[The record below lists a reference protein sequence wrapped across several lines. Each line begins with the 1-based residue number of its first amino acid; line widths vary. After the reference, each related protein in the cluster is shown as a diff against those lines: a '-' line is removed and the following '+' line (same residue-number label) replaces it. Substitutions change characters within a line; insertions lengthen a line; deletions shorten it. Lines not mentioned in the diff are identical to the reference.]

1 MITRALAIGLV
12 VMLALA
18 MPAAAQTWTP
28 LVNQPTFN
36 SSTAL
41 LLTDGTVMV
50 QATESG
56 IWWKLTPDNTG
67 SYING
72 TWSQLASMPAGY
84 GPLYYAS
91 AVLPDGR
98 VVVEGGEY
106 NNSGSGVW
114 TTLGAIYDP
123 AGNSWTSI
131 APPAGWTTIGDAQS
145 VVLANGTFMLANCCN
160 TQEALLNASTL
171 TWTATGSGKTGEN
184 DEEGWT
190 LLPNQ
195 KVLTVDANNPGNL
208 TNSEIY
214 NPATGSWT
222 SAGSTIVKLPD
233 TNSDNSGS
241 HELGPAVLRPD
252 GTVFATGGTSNTAI
266 YNAAS
271 GAWSAGPTF
280 PSGIDVADGP
290 AAVLPNGNVLVD
302 ASPGVF
308 NAPSQFF
315 EFNGTS
321 LISVPAAAGAS
332 SVPSYIGRM
341 LVLPTGQI
349 LLTGLSSVQVYTAS
363 GTYQSAWQPAVTSVA
378 ANLSVGSLNNIIS
391 GTQFN
396 GLSQGAAYGDD
407 AQSAT
412 NYPLVRITNNATGH
426 VFYARTH
433 NHSTMAVATGSA
445 TVSTKFDVPAGIET
459 GASTLQVVANGIP
472 SSGVPVQIIVGQVQ
486 LTLVTPLAL
495 APASP
500 GVNQSTTATFTVQ
513 NTGSQAVS
521 VQYFLAGAR
530 DPSNNNVDFPASTPV
545 TLQPGQQYSYS
556 AARSFATSGTYT
568 TWPAYYDGQNWI
580 ELAPTHTTFTV
591 QGTTPLFYDSFNRT
605 TGLGS
610 NWAVSDG
617 SYTTDGNFAVGGTMT
632 SSGSGNW
639 AKLTAALPNSN
650 YSVAADI
657 TVPSGSFDSG
667 LVARSNDSVNFS
679 RTLYAA
685 QIATDGNINLY
696 RRNDWNWTLL
706 ASTAG
711 GIVANTSYNLNLIVT
726 GSNPVHL
733 EVWLNGAQ
741 KIVFSDNSTSQI
753 ATGAPG
759 MENYDTGVKYDNFT
773 IRQQ

>member
-1 MITRALAIGLV
+1 MINRALAVGLG
-12 VMLALA
+12 VMLAFA
-18 MPAAAQTWTP
+18 MPAVAQTWTP

-36 SSTAL
+36 TSTAM

-56 IWWKLTPDNTG
+56 IWWRLTPDNTG
-67 SYING
+67 NYING

-123 AGNSWTSI
+123 VGNSWTSI
-131 APPAGWTTIGDAQS
+131 TPPAGWTTIGDAQS

-195 KVLTVDANNPGNL
+195 KVLTVDANNPSNL

-222 SAGSTIVKLPD
+222 SAGSTTVKLPD
-233 TNSDNSGS
+233 TNSDGSGS

-290 AAVLPNGNVLVD
+290 AALLPNGNVLVD

-308 NAPSQFF
+308 NSPSQFF
-315 EFNGTS
+315 EFNGTN

-363 GTYQSAWQPAVTSVA
+363 GTYQSAWQPTVTSVP
-378 ANLSVGSLNNIIS
+378 ANLSVGSVSNVIS

-412 NYPLVRITNNATGH
+412 NYPLVRITNNTTGH

-433 NHSTMAVATGSA
+433 DHSTMAVATGSA
-445 TVSTKFDVPAGIET
+445 TVSTKFDIPSGIET

-472 SSGVPVQIIVGQVQ
+472 SNGVPVQIIVEN
-486 LTLVTPLAL
+486 A
-495 APASP
+495 
-500 GVNQSTTATFTVQ
+500 
-513 NTGSQAVS
+513 
-521 VQYFLAGAR
+521 
-530 DPSNNNVDFPASTPV
+530 
-545 TLQPGQQYSYS
+545 
-556 AARSFATSGTYT
+556 
-568 TWPAYYDGQNWI
+568 
-580 ELAPTHTTFTV
+580 
-591 QGTTPLFYDSFNRT
+591 PLFFDDFNRT

-610 NWAVSDG
+610 NWSVLEG
-617 SYTTDGNFAVGGTMT
+617 SYTTDGANAVSGAMTPSGT
-632 SSGSGNW
+632 GNW
-639 AKLTAALPNSN
+639 AQLTAALPNSN

-657 TVPSGSFDSG
+657 IVPSGSVDSG
-667 LVARSNDSVNFS
+667 LVARSKDTSAFS
-679 RTLYAA
+679 MTLYAA
-685 QIATDGNINLY
+685 QIWTDGNIYLY

-706 ASTAG
+706 DSTAG
-711 GIVANTSYNLNLIVT
+711 GIVANTSYNLKLIVT

-733 EVWLNGAQ
+733 EVWLNGVQ
-741 KIVFSDNSTSQI
+741 TIVYNDSSIDQI
-753 ATGAPG
+753 ATGTPG
-759 MENYDTGVKYDNFT
+759 LENYYPGVKYDNFT

>member
-1 MITRALAIGLV
+1 MINRALAIGLG
-12 VMLALA
+12 VMLAFT

-28 LVNQPTFN
+28 LVNQPAF
-36 SSTAL
+36 SASTAM

-50 QATESG
+50 QASESG
-56 IWWKLTPDNTG
+56 IWWRLTPDNTG

-106 NNSGSGVW
+106 NNSGNGVW

-123 AGNSWTSI
+123 VGNSWTSI
-131 APPAGWTTIGDAQS
+131 APPAGWSTIGDAQS
-145 VVLANGTFMLANCCN
+145 VVLANGTFMLANCCT
-160 TQEALLNASTL
+160 TQGALLNASTL

-233 TNSDNSGS
+233 TNADNSGS

-280 PSGIDVADGP
+280 PSGLDVADGP
-290 AAVLPNGNVLVD
+290 AALLPNGNVLVD

-308 NAPSQFF
+308 NPPSQFF
-315 EFNGTS
+315 EFNGTN
-321 LISVPAAAGAS
+321 LISVPAAAGAAGS
-332 SVPSYIGRM
+332 PSYVGRM

-349 LLTGLSSVQVYTAS
+349 LLTGLSPVQVYTAS
-363 GTYQSAWQPAVTSVA
+363 GTYQSAWQPTVTSVA

-426 VFYARTH
+426 VFYTRTH

-472 SSGVPVQIIVGQVQ
+472 SNGVPVQIIVGQAQ

-500 GVNQSTTATFTVQ
+500 AVNQSTTATFTVQ

-521 VQYFLAGAR
+521 VQYFLTGAR
-530 DPSNNNVDFPASTPV
+530 DPNNNNVDFPASTPV

-568 TWPAYYDGQNWI
+568 AWPAYFDGQNWI
-580 ELAPTHTTFTV
+580 ELAPTHTNFTV
-591 QGTTPLFYDSFNRT
+591 QGTAPLFYDSFNRT
-605 TGLGS
+605 TGLGA
-610 NWAVSDG
+610 NWSVSDG
-617 SYTTDGNFAVGGTMT
+617 SYTTDGNFAVAGTMT
-632 SSGSGNW
+632 SSGTGNW
-639 AKLTAALPNSN
+639 AQLTAVLPNSN

-711 GIVANTSYNLNLIVT
+711 GIVANTSYNLKLIVT

-741 KIVFSDNSTSQI
+741 KIVFNDSSTSQI

>member
-1 MITRALAIGLV
+1 MIDRALAIVLGV
-12 VMLALA
+12 TLALT

-28 LVNQPTFN
+28 LVNQPTFS

-50 QATESG
+50 QASESG
-56 IWWKLTPDNTG
+56 IWWRLTPDNTG
-67 SYING
+67 NYVNG

-123 AGNSWTSI
+123 IGNNWTSI
-131 APPAGWTTIGDAQS
+131 APPTGWTTIGDAQS

-160 TQEALLNASTL
+160 TQEALLNTSTL

-233 TNSDNSGS
+233 TNSDNTGS

-290 AAVLPNGNVLVD
+290 AALLPNGNVLVD
-302 ASPGVF
+302 ASPGIF
-308 NAPSQFF
+308 NPPSSFY
-315 EFNGTS
+315 EFNGTNLLS
-321 LISVPAAAGAS
+321 APTAAGAAS
-332 SVPSYIGRM
+332 SPSYVGRM
-341 LVLPTGQI
+341 LVLPTGQV
-349 LLTGLSSVQVYTAS
+349 LLTGLSPVQVYTAS
-363 GTYQSAWQPAVTSVA
+363 GTYQSAWQPTVTSVSS
-378 ANLSVGSLNNIIS
+378 NLSVGSLSNIIS

-412 NYPLVRITNNATGH
+412 NYPLMRITNNATGH

-433 NHSTMAVATGSA
+433 DHSTMAVATGSA

-472 SSGVPVQIIVGQVQ
+472 SNGVPVQIIVGQVQ
-486 LTLVTPLAL
+486 LSVVTPLAL
-495 APASP
+495 SPASP

-513 NTGSQAVS
+513 NTGSQAVN

-530 DPSNNNVDFPASTPV
+530 DPNNNNVDFPATTPGI
-545 TLQPGQQYSYS
+545 LQPGQQYTYS
-556 AARSFATSGTYT
+556 AARSFGTSGTYT
-568 TWPAYYDGQNWI
+568 AWPSYYDGQTWFS
-580 ELAPTHTTFTV
+580 LAPRSNFTV
-591 QGTTPLFYDSFNRT
+591 QGTAPLFYDSFNRT
-605 TGLGS
+605 SGLGA
-610 NWAVSDG
+610 NWSVQNG
-617 SYTTDGNFAVGGTMT
+617 SFTTDGSMAVAGTMT
-632 SSGSGNW
+632 SSGTGNW
-639 AKLTAALPNSN
+639 AQLTATLPNSN

-657 TVPSGSFDSG
+657 IVPSGSFDSG
-667 LVARSNDSVNFS
+667 LVARSNDSASFS
-679 RTLYAA
+679 RTLYSA
-685 QIATDGNINLY
+685 QIATDGNINLF

-711 GIVANTSYNLNLIVT
+711 GIVANTSYNLKLIVT

-741 KIVFSDNSTSQI
+741 KIVFDDSSTSQI

-759 MENYDTGVKYDNFT
+759 MENYDTGVKYDNLT